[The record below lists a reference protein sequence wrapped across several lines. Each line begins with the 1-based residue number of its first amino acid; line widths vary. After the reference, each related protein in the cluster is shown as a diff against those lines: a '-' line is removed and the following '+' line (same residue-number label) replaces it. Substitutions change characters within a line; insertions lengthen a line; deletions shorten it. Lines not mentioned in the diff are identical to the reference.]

1 MDRGAGW
8 PYLMR
13 MAKPIT
19 QQDVRDVAKLGRL
32 RLTDDEVAHFTGQLA
47 AVLDYVGKLNELDL
61 EGVEPLY
68 HASDH
73 HSVTRED
80 ESQPGLT
87 PDQALA
93 NAPGRQDDFFKVPKV
108 LGDGGGA

>member
-1 MDRGAGW
+1 
-8 PYLMR
+8 

-19 QQDVRDVAKLGRL
+19 EQDVRDVAKLGRL
-32 RLTDDEVAHFTGQLA
+32 RLTDDEVSHFTGQLG
-47 AVLDYVGKLNELDL
+47 AVLEYVGKLNELDL
-61 EGVEPLY
+61 KGVEPLY

-80 ESQPGLT
+80 QAQPGFT

-93 NAPGRQDDFFKVPKV
+93 NAPARQDDFFKVPKV